1 MSLVSASKL
10 TCAGSYFVGV
20 VGAPASFSI
29 IGATSTIASATTQM
43 YFATAIP
50 STHLFSFSGCILTT
64 AGTNFQAAQTVTNL
78 QLTFVGSSVVS
89 AGVANFVFSAA
100 PSGTANTVSVS
111 GGSVTAPQNFNF
123 PATSSLSVSL
133 SAYTCCYATL
143 EYYYGNYALAADA
156 QIAADPADEG
166 ELPADA
172 ADDEHAGR
180 PRRRRSQS
188 QMELSHDLH
197 DTLRSFRHDREG
209 ARQALWWSL
218 LFLMATPMIR
228 LGGGIV
234 NEKSAIKKAAL
245 SLCCFVLASGA
256 FAVRRTVRAFRR
268 SYRPLITE
276 HLGKANW
283 EFVRSPS
290 NKRIVIPPCTTPRAR
305 SSPLSKKAL

>member
-1 MSLVSASKL
+1 MVKTEGRRERSD
-10 TCAGSYFVGV
+10 
-20 VGAPASFSI
+20 
-29 IGATSTIASATTQM
+29 
-43 YFATAIP
+43 
-50 STHLFSFSGCILTT
+50 SG
-64 AGTNFQAAQTVTNL
+64 
-78 QLTFVGSSVVS
+78 SVVQSMVES
-89 AGVANFVFSAA
+89 ADKFLEATNILPMVASLAFGAA
-100 PSGTANTVSVS
+100 IGPLIDLSH
-111 GGSVTAPQNFNF
+111 GGSDSVLEPIELAECLCLC
-123 PATSSLSVSL
+123 LSVSL

-156 QIAADPADEG
+156 QIAADPADED
-166 ELPADA
+166 ERPADA